1 MHSKNDE
8 EARLNKS
15 PKKEKMSSKHVECL
29 FDFSVS
35 TKKIQL
41 PFRTNEKGVEGCFH
55 KLEGWT
61 WVDGFCQ
68 QN

>member
-41 PFRTNEKGVEGCFH
+41 PFCLVPRYFWRFFGPKP
-55 KLEGWT
+55 
-61 WVDGFCQ
+61 Q
-68 QN
+68 